1 MSSKKRFRFSY
12 LVALM
17 LVLSIGF
24 YMTSSTM
31 AEEDAAKKDPQPV
44 GTVSIDEKQINLG
57 IGASWGSGVLTYQGA
72 DYEFKV
78 KGFKALAVGVAKVS
92 AVGDVYNMT
101 DLSQFSGTYNA
112 ASASIALGG
121 GVGGQTLG
129 NQNGVNIHLRSTQKG
144 VNLNLGIDGLTIE
157 LKEKIEDKAE

>member
-1 MSSKKRFRFSY
+1 MSFITQFRFTF
-12 LVALM
+12 LLALIF
-17 LVLSIGF
+17 VLSVGF

-31 AEEDAAKKDPQPV
+31 AEEEAAKEKAKPV
-44 GTVSIDEKQINLG
+44 GTVTIDEKQINLG

-72 DYEFKV
+72 EYEFKI

-92 AVGDVYNMT
+92 AAGDVYNMD
-101 DLSQFSGTYNA
+101 DLSKFSGTYNA

-144 VNLNLGIDGLTIE
+144 VNLNLGIDGITIE
-157 LKEKIEDKAE
+157 LQEKIEDKTE

>member
-1 MSSKKRFRFSY
+1 MSSKKSFSFSY

-17 LVLSIGF
+17 LVLSIGL

-31 AEEDAAKKDPQPV
+31 AEEDAAKDAQPV
-44 GTVSIDEKQINLG
+44 GTVAIDEKQINLG
-57 IGASWGSGVLTYQGA
+57 IGASWGSGVLNFQGA

-112 ASASIALGG
+112 ASASIALAA

-129 NQNGVNIHLRSTQKG
+129 NQNGVHINLRSTQKG
-144 VNLNLGIDGLTIE
+144 VNLNLGIDGITIE